1 MPLSALPASAPAS
14 HGAVLRAVLGGALIG
29 LFVAVDGLLAALLL
43 LMLSGG
49 GSGGGSAGGNGDLAL
64 AGIGHAGWSAAR
76 GMEAGLEAGGVAILL
91 ACIALGALAGRAV
104 SSRGVVVRRVS
115 AARA

>member
-49 GSGGGSAGGNGDLAL
+49 GSGGGNGDLAI